1 MIEFRGEYIEIEVQY
16 TVLTDYAVHILIYL
30 VLVLDA
36 DHGSDEATLESW
48 HDIVPNIAGEIG
60 KIPGILLILDG
71 FREVEMVFVVPE
83 I

>member
-16 TVLTDYAVHILIYL
+16 TVLTDYAVHI
-30 VLVLDA
+30 LDA